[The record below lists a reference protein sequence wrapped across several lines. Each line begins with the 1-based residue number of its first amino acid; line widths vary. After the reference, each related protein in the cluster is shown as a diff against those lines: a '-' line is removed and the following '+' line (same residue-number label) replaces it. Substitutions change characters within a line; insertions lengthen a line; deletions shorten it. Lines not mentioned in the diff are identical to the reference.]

1 MLAPLATTSPV
12 LFEKEVLKTVE
23 WKQRLNVDDFA
34 SFADL
39 LVQVS
44 FQKVLNQRLSKVQQF
59 WHPDFRKG
67 GINLQAMVMERAELR
82 RERKMSQEQKSEFS
96 VANLSEKV
104 KREAADPAQRVNWQR
119 KKTFDDDSAD
129 STRTAKR
136 RKGEEKATHGKRR
149 KIAILNFP
157 VVLSSGVPPA
167 NKCAESTGQKK

>member
-1 MLAPLATTSPV
+1 MEPKGCLTSLATTRPV

-39 LVQVS
+39 YVQVG
-44 FQKVLNQRLSKVQQF
+44 FQKVLNQRLSKVEQF
-59 WHPDFRKG
+59 WHPDFRKD
-67 GINLQAMVMERAELR
+67 GIDLQAMVMERAELR
-82 RERKMSQEQKSEFS
+82 RERKMSQEQKLEFS
-96 VANLSEKV
+96 VANLSAEKV

-149 KIAILNFP
+149 KIAIQNFP
-157 VVLSSGVPPA
+157 GS
-167 NKCAESTGQKK
+167 CR